1 MMFDQTGIPPTTC
14 LVFNTGSV
22 SCVPS
27 VMHVAK
33 CATDFASWP
42 YDTHRCRINFGS
54 WSHSGEEVNFNLD
67 KKAVI
72 GIELNFI
79 NIFEILKLA
88 K

>member
-72 GIELNFI
+72 GIEL
-79 NIFEILKLA
+79 K
-88 K
+88 